1 MPMKEEIE
9 KELKELQQQM
19 ALAVEEG
26 DVTLAYELEK
36 SIDELQN
43 KLIRL
48 SA

>member
-1 MPMKEEIE
+1 MKEEIE

-26 DVTLAYELEK
+26 DVMLAYELEK